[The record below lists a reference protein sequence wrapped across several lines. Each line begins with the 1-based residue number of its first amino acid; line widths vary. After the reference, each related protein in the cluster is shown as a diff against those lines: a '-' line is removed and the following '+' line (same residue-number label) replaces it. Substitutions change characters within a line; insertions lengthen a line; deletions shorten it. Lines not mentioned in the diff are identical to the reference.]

1 VLVLSPWGAKER
13 QTLATGTGLVRARE
27 VVVIDRYVGM
37 IVHESVPGC
46 RPHPRSTERS
56 FNWTG
61 FGRCASGEPGLVALV
76 QMDALHVAAVS
87 GDVEEVITL
96 VEEGADVEAVD
107 AGGWRALHLAASEG
121 HTEVAVTLLE
131 AVADVE
137 AELASGER
145 PLFIAAQRGHVEVA
159 RTLLEAGADV
169 DAQNAAGFM
178 PLFIAAQRGHVEVAR
193 TLLEAGADVEA
204 QMPRGRGRSTA
215 RHNTGTWRWCERCW
229 RLGQM

>member
-1 VLVLSPWGAKER
+1 MLVGGGRYTS
-13 QTLATGTGLVRARE
+13 QQVRA
-27 VVVIDRYVGM
+27 G
-37 IVHESVPGC
+37 
-46 RPHPRSTERS
+46 
-56 FNWTG
+56 
-61 FGRCASGEPGLVALV
+61 
-76 QMDALHVAAVS
+76 HV
-87 GDVEEVITL
+87 
-96 VEEGADVEAVD
+96 
-107 AGGWRALHLAASEG
+107 
-121 HTEVAVTLLE
+121 EVAVTLLE